1 MDRLQHY
8 LLTIQIV
15 SIRIESSRCTHRLA
29 SSADWVMKKPM
40 ELAGIL
46 AMCGLM
52 QILGSPPSSLL
63 TSIASSSSFSLMK
76 HSLHSKALYSTEA
89 YLPHSSHEI
98 WTKNWAKIVQKSV
111 IFECACKL
119 QESQG
124 TKSPNDDLV
133 SKNKR
138 EKKRK
143 KRTLVCSLQP
153 S

>member
-1 MDRLQHY
+1 
-8 LLTIQIV
+8 
-15 SIRIESSRCTHRLA
+15 
-29 SSADWVMKKPM
+29 MKKPM

-124 TKSPNDDLV
+124 TKSPDDDLV

-143 KRTLVCSLQP
+143 KRTLVCSFQLSP
-153 S
+153 VTTLGFICSSIFVMISLSAVIKYTSLRPPNKK